1 MEGEQTWPT
10 YEELE
15 EADKANVITR
25 MKKVPKGTSDYQAA
39 WIVDNDVEE
48 EDLEEGDSSDEDMDE
63 VDAEEEEE
71 SEEEGGEEE
80 PNYDTE
86 SVAMTEDMDYDTK
99 HVNSAAE
106 VDELEKLKAARLEAM
121 FPDEVMNHSEHQSD
135 HAEHSIESHPHSTF
149 RLIPPWMWRLG

>member
-1 MEGEQTWPT
+1 MQELDTENVPDVMEGEQTWPT
-10 YEELE
+10 HEELE
-15 EADKANVITR
+15 EAEKMNVVTR

-48 EDLEEGDSSDEDMDE
+48 EDLEE
-63 VDAEEEEE
+63 EEEEE
-71 SEEEGGEEE
+71 SDDDMDEVGAADEDESEDEGAEEE

-99 HVNSAAE
+99 HVNFAAE

-121 FPDEVMNHSEHQSD
+121 FPDEVIDPSEH
-135 HAEHSIESHPHSTF
+135 
-149 RLIPPWMWRLG
+149 L